1 MITSELVLVRRESR
15 FRCRKQTCSCEKH
28 RTWNTAV
35 GLFLPS
41 WVIRM
46 GIMRVSLAMCWTW
59 LLLNSGTKA
68 GLTLQ
73 KRWLCT
79 LPLCGIILGV
89 FVIIVTARSDQDH
102 LIYLGPLARISRQA
116 GGRQGYMVGLTL
128 LILHGANFR
137 ETGERVNLQHGCEFI
152 GHGAILGGQ
161 QWWWRSMYQ

>member
-1 MITSELVLVRRESR
+1 MLKICFDHFRVGACLYVERADFDVES
-15 FRCRKQTCSCEKH
+15 KHNEHAVVKNNH
-28 RTWNTAV
+28 RTWITAV
-35 GLFLPS
+35 GLFLAL

-46 GIMRVSLAMCWTW
+46 GMMRVSLAMCWTW

-79 LPLCGIILGV
+79 LLLCGIILGV
-89 FVIIVTARSDQDH
+89 FVIIVSAGSDQDH

-137 ETGERVNLQHGCEFI
+137 GTGERFNL
-152 GHGAILGGQ
+152 
-161 QWWWRSMYQ
+161 